1 MHGGVDGISKK
12 VRTTFDRGVCAT
24 DLDTRQSI
32 YGVNRYA
39 EKPSRSFWMF
49 VWDALQDTTL
59 IILMVC
65 ALLSVVVGLA
75 SEGWPK
81 GMYDGLGIIL
91 SILLVVMVTA
101 ASDYKQSL
109 QFKELDNE
117 KKNIFIQ
124 IDFPFFKKIIF
135 IQILVN

>member
-12 VRTTFDRGVCAT
+12 VRSTFDHGVSAT

-39 EKPSRSFWMF
+39 EKPSRSFWSF

-117 KKNIFIQ
+117 KKNIFIHVTRVCGRQ
-124 IDFPFFKKIIF
+124 
-135 IQILVN
+135 